1 MSDKLILKGMV
12 FYGHHGVTPQER
24 ELGQPFV
31 VDLEM
36 ELDLKV
42 AGTSDDLN
50 DTVNY
55 AKVYKAVREI
65 MEGPARNLLE
75 NLAEAIAQTVLGS
88 FVMDGVLVRITK
100 PHVPIKG
107 AVLEGS
113 VVEIYRRRDT

>member
-1 MSDKLILKGMV
+1 VSDKLILKGVV
-12 FYGHHGVTPQER
+12 FYGHHGVTSQER

-42 AGTSDDLN
+42 AGTSDDLS

-55 AKVYKAVREI
+55 VHVYKTVREI

-75 NLAEAIAQTVLGS
+75 NLAEAVAQRVLGS
-88 FVMDGVLVRITK
+88 FSMDGVLVRITK

-113 VVEIYRRRDT
+113 VVEIYRRRNP

>member
-1 MSDKLILKGMV
+1 MSDKLILKGVV
-12 FYGHHGVTPQER
+12 FYGYHGVTPQER
-24 ELGQPFV
+24 DLGQPFV

-42 AGTSDDLN
+42 AGRSDDLS

-55 AKVYKAVREI
+55 AQVYKAVREI
-65 MEGPARNLLE
+65 VEGPPRNLLE
-75 NLAEAIAQTVLGS
+75 NLADAVAERVLGS
-88 FVMDGVLVRITK
+88 FSMDGVLVRITK

-113 VVEIYRRRDT
+113 VVEIYRQRGA

>member
-1 MSDKLILKGMV
+1 MSDKLVLKGVV

-36 ELDLKV
+36 ELDLNV

-55 AKVYKAVREI
+55 AQVYKEVREI

-75 NLAEAIAQTVLGS
+75 NLAEAVAQRVLGS
-88 FVMDGVLVRITK
+88 FSMDSVLVRITK
-100 PHVPIKG
+100 PHVPIRG

-113 VVEIYRRRDT
+113 VVEIRRRRDS